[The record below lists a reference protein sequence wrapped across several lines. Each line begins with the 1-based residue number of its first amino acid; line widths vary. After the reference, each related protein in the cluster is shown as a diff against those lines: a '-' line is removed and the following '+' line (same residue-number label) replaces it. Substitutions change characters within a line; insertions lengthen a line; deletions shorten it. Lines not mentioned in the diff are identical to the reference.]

1 MATQLGVSVTNG
13 TEGGNR
19 YQLFD
24 KGGDSQ
30 VKASRK
36 SLREVG
42 VKRETKFGCVGRG

>member
-1 MATQLGVSVTNG
+1 MATQLGVSVANS

-19 YQLFD
+19 YRLFD
-24 KGGDSQ
+24 RGGDSQ

-42 VKRETKFGCVGRG
+42 LERETKFGCVGRG